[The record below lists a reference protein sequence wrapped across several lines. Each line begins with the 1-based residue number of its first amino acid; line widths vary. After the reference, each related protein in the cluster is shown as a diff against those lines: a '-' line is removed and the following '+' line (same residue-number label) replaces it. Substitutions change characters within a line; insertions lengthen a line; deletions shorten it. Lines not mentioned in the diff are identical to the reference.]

1 MRWPT
6 AVGLLAYL
14 CVMHR
19 DQFEE
24 LSQRS
29 IEPLYLGIAFVLCGG
44 SILLT
49 FLRWFLLVWGQDLP
63 FRVSDAIRLGFV
75 GYLFNYVAPGAA
87 GGDIVKAVMIAR
99 QQQSRRTVAAATV
112 LLDRILGVLA
122 LFMVG
127 ACASLLHRDLWS
139 HPVIGMSVGV
149 LWGGAVGGLIGLLML
164 MHPVV
169 PRWNWIQAMT
179 RWKYVGR
186 PLGDIIHGII
196 LYQSRRNVLIAAVG
210 ISLLGH
216 IGMLSS
222 FYFCSMAL
230 QTGDAAPGYTAHLM
244 LIPSAELASVFIP
257 LPGGV
262 GVLEGAVAYVY
273 EHGGAVKPEAAGA
286 AGLATALAYRV
297 LSVALAIIGA
307 AYYMVSRSEFG
318 AVLASDSP
326 GDT

>member
-1 MRWPT
+1 M
-6 AVGLLAYL
+6 AVGLVAYL
-14 CVMHR
+14 YHLYR
-19 DQFEE
+19 DQFEA
-24 LSQRS
+24 LSHRS
-29 IEPLYLGIAFVLCGG
+29 IEPVYLGIAFLLCGG

-49 FLRWFLLVWGQDLP
+49 FVRWYLLVWGQDLP

-99 QQQSRRTVAAATV
+99 QQQSRRTIASATV

-127 ACASLLHRDLWS
+127 ACASLMHLDLWS
-139 HPVIGMSVGV
+139 HPVIGASVAV
-149 LWGGAVGGLIGLLML
+149 LWGGAIGGLIGLQML
-164 MHPVV
+164 LHPAV

-179 RWKYVGR
+179 RLKYVGR
-186 PLGDIIHGII
+186 PFGDIIGGII
-196 LYQSRRNVLIAAVG
+196 LYQTRRNVLIVAVG

-222 FYFCSMAL
+222 FYFCSLAL

-273 EHGGAVKPEAAGA
+273 EHGGAINTEAAGA

-297 LSVALAIIGA
+297 LSVVLAIIGA
-307 AYYMVSRSEFG
+307 GYYLVSRAEFS
-318 AVLASDSP
+318 AVLVSDSKS
-326 GDT
+326 DS